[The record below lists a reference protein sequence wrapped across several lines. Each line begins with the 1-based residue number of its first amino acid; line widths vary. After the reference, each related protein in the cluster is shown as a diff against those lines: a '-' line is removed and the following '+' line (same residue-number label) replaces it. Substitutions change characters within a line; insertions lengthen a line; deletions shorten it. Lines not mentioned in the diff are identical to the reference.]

1 LIDKMAAQ
9 NDLTGFAHKFN
20 SVVPP
25 EQRGKHP
32 SLAAAR
38 AAQASASIAL
48 DGVAPPK
55 GAGSRPT
62 ITPEARQTTQG
73 PETESGKER

>member
-1 LIDKMAAQ
+1 MHPK
-9 NDLTGFAHKFN
+9 LTAG
-20 SVVPP
+20 
-25 EQRGKHP
+25 
-32 SLAAAR
+32 R

-55 GAGSRPT
+55 GAASRPT
-62 ITPEARQTTQG
+62 TPPEARQAKQG

>member
-1 LIDKMAAQ
+1 MVTQ
-9 NDLTGFAHKFN
+9 NDLKGFAHKLN

-25 EQRGKHP
+25 EHRGKHP
-32 SLAAAR
+32 NLTAGR
-38 AAQASASIAL
+38 AAHASASIAL

-55 GAGSRPT
+55 GAASRPT
-62 ITPEARQTTQG
+62 TPPEARQAKQG